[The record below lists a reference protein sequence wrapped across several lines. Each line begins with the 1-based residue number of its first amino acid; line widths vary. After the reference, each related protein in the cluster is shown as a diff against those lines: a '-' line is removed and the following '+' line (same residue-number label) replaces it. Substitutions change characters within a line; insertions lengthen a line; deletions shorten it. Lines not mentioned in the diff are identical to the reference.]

1 MNIETCVTRSYQSTY
16 EVIINVQK
24 KREANL
30 QRLSTEFDLAR
41 TNENSSAYRKRQIY
55 FSFVVIC
62 LMNVIQISLK

>member
-41 TNENSSAYRKRQIY
+41 TNENSPAYRKRKIY
-55 FSFVVIC
+55 FSFVVIY
-62 LMNVIQISLK
+62 LMNVT